1 MPKLSTLK
9 ELVSDAS
16 MELGIAQRP
25 VSNVTNTQDQDIIQM
40 LALLKAVAAEVL
52 MEEPYRR
59 SLGDGIWIAG
69 SDGVKKPNFTQDS
82 DLILFDG
89 RLAINGIKF
98 RFLKAKGLEFGE
110 EMRDFASRMNK
121 LSAQINGRVLDL
133 DIEEDRTV

>member
-1 MPKLSTLK
+1 MPKLATLK

-25 VSNVTNTQDQDIIQM
+25 VSNVTASADQDIIQM
-40 LALLKAVAAEVL
+40 TALLRAVADEVL
-52 MEEPYRR
+52 MDEPYKRQ
-59 SLGDGIWIAG
+59 LGDGMWIADSAG
-69 SDGVKKPNFTQDS
+69 HKKPAFTADD

-110 EMRDFASRMNK
+110 EMRDFTGRMTK
-121 LSAQINGRVLDL
+121 LAGIINGRVLDL
-133 DIEEDRTV
+133 DEEVDRTI

>member
-1 MPKLSTLK
+1 MPKLATLK

-16 MELGIAQRP
+16 MELGIAQAP
-25 VSNVTNTQDQDIIQM
+25 VSNVTNTRDQDIVQM
-40 LALLKAVAAEVL
+40 LSLLKAVADEVL
-52 MEEPYRR
+52 LEEPYKRT
-59 SLGDGIWIAG
+59 LGDGIWIAG
-69 SDGVKKPNFTQDS
+69 SDGKKKPVFTQDS

-110 EMRDFASRMNK
+110 EMRDFASRLNK
-121 LSAQINGRVLDL
+121 LAGANARVLDL

>member
-1 MPKLSTLK
+1 MPKLATLK
-9 ELVSDAS
+9 EVVSKAS

-40 LALLKAVAAEVL
+40 TSLLDAVADEVL
-52 MEEPYRR
+52 MEEPYKR

-69 SDGVKKPNFTQDS
+69 SDGTKKPAFTTDS
-82 DLILFDG
+82 DIILFDG

-98 RFLKAKGLEFGE
+98 RFLKAQGLEFGE
-110 EMRDFASRMNK
+110 EMRDFSARLNK
-121 LSAQINGRVLDL
+121 LAGNNARVLDL